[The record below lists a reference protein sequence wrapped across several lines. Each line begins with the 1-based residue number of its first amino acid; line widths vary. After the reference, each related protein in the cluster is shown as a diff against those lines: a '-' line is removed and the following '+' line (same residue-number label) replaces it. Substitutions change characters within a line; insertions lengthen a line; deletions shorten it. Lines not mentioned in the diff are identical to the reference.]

1 MHPEPVTADRIH
13 DLPPLWDGRAVQ
25 WSDWSEQG
33 WTTLVFHVPADHFA
47 CTGCGWIR
55 DTELRAVGTLMPPD
69 GVTDLFPVIRLIV
82 RRCPGCHL
90 DQVTDVD
97 TWDVWDLEPR
107 DYTDAG
113 SWPDD
118 LPVQGTLF

>member
-1 MHPEPVTADRIH
+1 MHPEPVAADRPH

-25 WSDWSEQG
+25 WSDWTDQAPWS
-33 WTTLVFHVPADHFA
+33 LVFHIPADHFA

-55 DTELRAVGTLMPPD
+55 NTELRAVGTLMPPD
-69 GVTDLFPVIRLIV
+69 GVTDLYPVIRLLV

-90 DQVTDVD
+90 DQVSDIVTG
-97 TWDVWDLEPR
+97 DVWDLAAG

-113 SWPDD
+113 SWPDE

>member
-1 MHPEPVTADRIH
+1 MTAPTRRH
-13 DLPPLWDGRAVQ
+13 DLPPLWDGRVVQ
-25 WSDWSEQG
+25 WSAWDDYALGS
-33 WTTLVFHVPADHFA
+33 LVFHVPADHWA

-55 DTELRAVGTLMPPD
+55 DTELRNVGTLMPEV
-69 GVTDLFPVIRLIV
+69 GVTDPYPLVRLLV

-90 DQVTDVD
+90 DQVTDIISGE
-97 TWDVWDLEPR
+97 VWDLDEH

-118 LPVQGTLF
+118 PPVQGTLF

>member
-1 MHPEPVTADRIH
+1 MHPEPVGADRLH

-25 WSDWSEQG
+25 WSG
-33 WTTLVFHVPADHFA
+33 WTDQAPGSLVFHIPADHFA

-55 DTELRAVGTLMPPD
+55 NTELRAVGTLMPPD
-69 GVTDLFPVIRLIV
+69 GVTDLYPVIRLLV

-90 DQVTDVD
+90 DQVSDIVTG
-97 TWDVWDLEPR
+97 DVWDLDAG

-113 SWPDD
+113 SWTDD